1 MKSIFL
7 ILLIASSLSTFAQN
21 SIRFKVMEE
30 NGTPLVGVNVIIVGT
45 VTGATSNQDGVVKF
59 SNLADEGN
67 DFRFSFLGFEEKLIS
82 LSFPE
87 DHNKLI
93 EVELEEDE
101 EELEEVI
108 IATTRSSRTIED
120 IPTRI
125 EAITGEELSEK
136 ANMNSTNIG
145 MLLRETTGII
155 MQQTSLS
162 SGNLSIRIQGLDGRY
177 TQLLKDGFPLYGGFA
192 GGLSIMQIPPLD
204 LKQVELIK
212 GSSSTLYGGGAIAG
226 LVNLIT
232 ITPEDD
238 PELNIML
245 NLTSALGI
253 TGNAFYAQRYGK
265 TGLSIYTSANK
276 QIEYDPDD
284 DGFSNIPSV
293 QSFTVNP
300 RFYVYFNPNTELYIG
315 LNTTFDNRT
324 GGDMEVLK
332 GNVNEDHTYS
342 EQNVSQ
348 RYSSQLGFINNT
360 ESRTI
365 TLKNSFNYFNREL
378 TIPGYRFNGEQLSGF
393 TELVYSLH
401 KRKST
406 EWQFGL
412 NHYLEMFR
420 EDKVDSIIAR
430 DYTYNTLGG
439 FVQNTCYF
447 GPLFTLELGLRTDYN
462 VQYGVFV
469 LPRVS
474 MLFRINEKLAM
485 RLGGGMGY
493 KLPTIFTEEAERIKF
508 ENIEPLVIED
518 VLPETSI
525 GGNFDINYKTIFLRE
540 FTFSI
545 NQLFFVTGLNNSL
558 VLRESSTEDT
568 YYYENADGPVI
579 SFGFET
585 NTKFTYNDFKL
596 FLNYA
601 YTNTQL
607 NYDNINNQK
616 PLTPYHKAGFI
627 LFYEKEDNLSIGY
640 ELYYTGNQFDEF
652 YDKKTDFWTMGIMV
666 MKQLGKFSVFINFEN
681 FTNVLQTDFEPLVIP
696 PYTDP
701 IFPEIWAPT
710 DGFIINGGFKF
721 SVW

>member
-1 MKSIFL
+1 
-7 ILLIASSLSTFAQN
+7 
-21 SIRFKVMEE
+21 
-30 NGTPLVGVNVIIVGT
+30 
-45 VTGATSNQDGVVKF
+45 
-59 SNLADEGN
+59 
-67 DFRFSFLGFEEKLIS
+67 
-82 LSFPE
+82 
-87 DHNKLI
+87 
-93 EVELEEDE
+93 
-101 EELEEVI
+101 
-108 IATTRSSRTIED
+108 
-120 IPTRI
+120 
-125 EAITGEELSEK
+125 
-136 ANMNSTNIG
+136 
-145 MLLRETTGII
+145 
-155 MQQTSLS
+155 
-162 SGNLSIRIQGLDGRY
+162 
-177 TQLLKDGFPLYGGFA
+177 
-192 GGLSIMQIPPLD
+192 
-204 LKQVELIK
+204 
-212 GSSSTLYGGGAIAG
+212 
-226 LVNLIT
+226 
-232 ITPEDD
+232 
-238 PELNIML
+238 
-245 NLTSALGI
+245 
-253 TGNAFYAQRYGK
+253 
-265 TGLSIYTSANK
+265 
-276 QIEYDPDD
+276 
-284 DGFSNIPSV
+284 
-293 QSFTVNP
+293 
-300 RFYVYFNPNTELYIG
+300 
-315 LNTTFDNRT
+315 
-324 GGDMEVLK
+324 
-332 GNVNEDHTYS
+332 
-342 EQNVSQ
+342 
-348 RYSSQLGFINNT
+348 
-360 ESRTI
+360 
-365 TLKNSFNYFNREL
+365 
-378 TIPGYRFNGEQLSGF
+378 
-393 TELVYSLH
+393 
-401 KRKST
+401 
-406 EWQFGL
+406 
-412 NHYLEMFR
+412 MFR